1 MGAWDYN
8 LTEEYGDTVRIDHG
22 PADERELTYEGFGTW
37 RDSDGEPYSRNEDGT
52 MHHDWMHP

>member
-8 LTEEYGDTVRIDHG
+8 VVEESGDTVRIDHG

-37 RDSDGEPYSRNEDGT
+37 RDSSGEPYSRNDDGS